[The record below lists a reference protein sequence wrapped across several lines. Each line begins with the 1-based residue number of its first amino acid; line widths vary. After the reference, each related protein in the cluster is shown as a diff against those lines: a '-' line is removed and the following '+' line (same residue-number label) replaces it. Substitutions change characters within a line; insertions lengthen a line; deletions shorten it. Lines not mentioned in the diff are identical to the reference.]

1 MDVNDVNF
9 FKKYSIF
16 NSLRKIRFWIFLF
29 YLSVVF
35 PTFKHKIIKQVDHVE
50 RKNAK
55 SAK

>member
-1 MDVNDVNF
+1 MDFDDVNF

-16 NSLRKIRFWIFLF
+16 NSLRKIQKRIFLF

-55 SAK
+55 SAQ